1 MPQNWTDIAVILVVA
16 WNLADGARR
25 GFILSV
31 VQLIVFGLSVAI
43 SVMFYVQVGELVA
56 AQWSLPSLA
65 ARPLAFGALWIATSM
80 VAGFIGRAIG
90 GPFAALLR
98 GSALDILLSVVPS
111 AARGLLVA
119 GFALTILLAIP
130 APSEGMPG
138 HEAFAAVRESIQ
150 ESQLAG
156 ELVQRMAA
164 FDRLAR
170 EIVGEPLSQT
180 LTLLTVK
187 PGTDEHVA
195 LDFKVA
201 SPAVDLT
208 SEARML
214 ELMNEERRRAGLKPL
229 VRDPNIDEVARRYSI
244 EMLQRGYFSHE
255 SLDGRSPFDRLRD
268 GGVQFS
274 SAGENLA
281 LAPTAALAHQG
292 LMDSPGHKANILRP
306 EFGRVGIGA
315 AQADGRGR
323 MFTQNFA
330 N

>member
-1 MPQNWTDIAVILVVA
+1 
-16 WNLADGARR
+16 
-25 GFILSV
+25 
-31 VQLIVFGLSVAI
+31 
-43 SVMFYVQVGELVA
+43 
-56 AQWSLPSLA
+56 
-65 ARPLAFGALWIATSM
+65 
-80 VAGFIGRAIG
+80 
-90 GPFAALLR
+90 
-98 GSALDILLSVVPS
+98 
-111 AARGLLVA
+111 
-119 GFALTILLAIP
+119 
-130 APSEGMPG
+130 MPG
-138 HEAFAAVRESIQ
+138 HEEFATVRESIQ

-195 LDFKVA
+195 LDFRVS

-214 ELMNEERRRAGLKPL
+214 ELLNEERRRAGLKPL
-229 VRDPNIDEVARRYSI
+229 VRDPNIDEVARKYSI